1 MNAAFRAGPKA
12 DSIFTLLWNMDGKL
26 SRKVS
31 TTLLDSDKL
40 TRRSSGS
47 GTNMSSRSE
56 TTNICGCVK
65 EDWTSITKYN

>member
-1 MNAAFRAGPKA
+1 MNAALRAGPKA
-12 DSIFTLLWNMDGKL
+12 DSKLTLSWNMVGKL

-47 GTNMSSRSE
+47 GINISSRSD
-56 TTNICGCVK
+56 TTNICG
-65 EDWTSITKYN
+65 